1 MNHLRLIGC
10 RSRTAR
16 AAVLNLIMA
25 TLGGFPVAGQA
36 PPSSPTD
43 ADTAVRHDGP
53 QLALNRCNDCHAS
66 PVAQAPVWQRSSR
79 IWFERDPHARAYT
92 KLLNSHSQRI
102 VTQLLGAAID
112 VDTPEYRQVLRE
124 RCVSCHA
131 NEQASDDQI
140 KLGIDCQVCHG
151 PATAWGDEH
160 FSQSTLAL
168 GDRRFDHSQ
177 RVNLESI
184 EQRARLCSDCH
195 VGQLNRGPGRR
206 DREVDHRL
214 MAAGHPTRYFD
225 FENYL
230 DRYPKHWD
238 EAEEEQRLGEFPSYS
253 RWRTGKWVAAHARL
267 QLLHDRAERI
277 ESSAPLGTQ
286 RQHDWPEFT
295 ESSCTSCHY
304 PLLPD
309 SWRQRLGSS
318 RTATWDDWYLEC
330 IDVAFPE
337 TNDASWSQ
345 RWSNELLALR
355 ETMESRAP
363 DPATA
368 RNQANALMELCRVAL
383 DATGNPD
390 EQRIRVQINRL
401 LETESLETE
410 SRVRSWEQGA
420 QWANTAHVL
429 ADSLGWKLPNP
440 PIDGSPKGIL
450 PKGIFFDS
458 PELWDPIAG
467 SPTFDGAPWFQPE
480 TLSRYREFLRQ
491 RLGDKP

>member
-1 MNHLRLIGC
+1 MNHPRFMSSIVWN
-10 RSRTAR
+10 AR
-16 AAVLNLIMA
+16 AAILNFVMA
-25 TLGGFPVAGQA
+25 TLWSFPVVAQGL
-36 PPSSPTD
+36 PSSATD
-43 ADTAVRHDGP
+43 SDTAVRHYGP
-53 QLALNRCNDCHAS
+53 QLALNRCNECHAS
-66 PVAQAPVWQRSSR
+66 SVVQAPVWQRSSR
-79 IWFERDPHARAYT
+79 IWFEQDPHARAYT

-102 VTQLLGAAID
+102 VAQLVEAAIE
-112 VDTPEYRQVLRE
+112 VDTREYRQVLRE

-131 NEQASDDQI
+131 NEQASDDKI

-151 PATAWGDEH
+151 PATAWGEEH
-160 FSQSTLAL
+160 YSQSTLSR
-168 GDRRFDHSQ
+168 GDHRFDRSQ

-195 VGQLNRGPGRR
+195 IGRINRGPGLR

-214 MAAGHPTRYFD
+214 MAAGHPTMYFD
-225 FENYL
+225 LENYL

-267 QLLHDRAERI
+267 QLVHDRAERI
-277 ESSAPLGTQ
+277 ESSTQ
-286 RQHDWPEFT
+286 QGAERQHDWPEFT

-309 SWRQRLGSS
+309 SWRQRFGSS
-318 RTATWDDWYLEC
+318 RTATWDDWYLER

-337 TNDASWSQ
+337 TTDASWSQ
-345 RWSNELLALR
+345 RWSDEWLALR
-355 ETMESRAP
+355 STMESRAP
-363 DPATA
+363 DPAAA
-368 RNQANALMELCRVAL
+368 RNHANALMELCRVAI
-383 DATGNPD
+383 DAPENPD
-390 EQRIRVQINRL
+390 EPRIRARLSRL
-401 LETESLETE
+401 LETESM
-410 SRVRSWEQGA
+410 VRSWEQGA

-429 ADSLGWKLPNP
+429 ADSLGWKLPSPPVDGNP
-440 PIDGSPKGIL
+440 QGNL

-458 PELWDPIAG
+458 PKPWDPIAG

-480 TLSRYREFLRQ
+480 TLTRYREYLRQ